1 MLLFGP
7 EVEPAPWAAVF
18 GAFAAPPP
26 VVPVPVPVAVP
37 VPAPVPLLGVDVAA
51 AAGGGAV
58 SAIVYNSRVMCCAMA
73 LNNSVNSV
81 LAMLVITGG
90 GDGGGKVRQGRSYRA
105 ILDAV
110 FAVFAAGH
118 HHRRQDVDE
127 VLLCLHP
134 SSKDVLIYTAVAIR
148 YIPGIYLFDL
158 HYRILLPYYDYL
170 TMDHHHPGMD
180 MGHGGHGGHGDM
192 DMGGGQCNMNVSLL
206 LHIYS

>member
-1 MLLFGP
+1 
-7 EVEPAPWAAVF
+7 
-18 GAFAAPPP
+18 
-26 VVPVPVPVAVP
+26 
-37 VPAPVPLLGVDVAA
+37 
-51 AAGGGAV
+51 
-58 SAIVYNSRVMCCAMA
+58 MA

-134 SSKDVLIYTAVAIR
+134 SSKDVLLYTAVAIR